1 VLPWTQTCL
10 TSEDVDSKPAARA
23 AESLAESRR
32 KVGVALC
39 LSGGGFRAAL
49 FHLGALRRLHEVGI
63 LQRVTAISSVSGGS
77 IFSAFLATRLHQLGR
92 SLSQG
97 FDDWQA
103 EVAQPF
109 RAFCNRDFRTVPI
122 LVHALWN
129 WIWPGPLL
137 RHLERRY
144 RHRLT
149 DLRLRDLPE
158 APQFILC
165 ATDLTFGVNWEFTR
179 TRAGSYRAG
188 YLDAAAEWP
197 LARAVAASACFP
209 PLFGPMTVAAR
220 RRRVQLSDG
229 GVYDNMGLEPVWK
242 DWTHVLISDCGAPFE
257 FRTDTSPLRRLLRY
271 TAVIT
276 SQTRALRLRSFFGD
290 TDEGRYHG
298 AYWSLGSGV
307 KPSAAASDEPGF
319 AGYSQA
325 LTDEVLERIRTDLDA
340 FSEAE
345 MSVLENHGYWSAER
359 SVRKHDAE
367 LLPAEAPMAATP
379 YPEWSDEAKV
389 RTELR
394 DSYKRFSLRRSFHP
408 NPTLR

>member
-1 VLPWTQTCL
+1 M
-10 TSEDVDSKPAARA
+10 DSKPAARA
-23 AESLAESRR
+23 ADSLAPSRR
-32 KVGVALC
+32 EEGIALC
-39 LSGGGFRAAL
+39 LSGGGFRASL
-49 FHLGALRRLHEVGI
+49 FHLGALRQLHEVGI

-97 FDDWQA
+97 FADWQA
-103 EVAQPF
+103 EVAEPF
-109 RAFCNRDFRTVPI
+109 RAFCSRDFRTLPI

-129 WIWPGPLL
+129 WVWPDPLL

-144 RHRLT
+144 RRRLT

-179 TRAGSYRAG
+179 TGAGSYRAG

-209 PLFGPMTVAAR
+209 PLFGPMTIAAKR
-220 RRRVQLSDG
+220 RPVQLSDG

-276 SQTRALRLRSFFGD
+276 SQTRALRLRSFFSD
-290 TDEGRYHG
+290 TNAGRYHG
-298 AYWSLGSGV
+298 AYWSLASGV
-307 KPSAAASDEPGF
+307 TPSAAAAGEPGF
-319 AGYSQA
+319 VGYSQE
-325 LTDEVLERIRTDLDA
+325 LTDDVLERIRTDLDA

-345 MSVLENHGYWSAER
+345 MCVLENHGYWSAER
-359 SVRKHDAE
+359 SIRKHDPE
-367 LLPAEAPMAATP
+367 LIPAGAPAPASP
-379 YPEWSDEAKV
+379 YPEWIDEMKV
-389 RTELR
+389 RRELR
-394 DSYKRFSLRRSFHP
+394 DSHKRVSLRRLF
-408 NPTLR
+408 RA